1 MNLEITDKV
10 AFVTGAAKGIGEAT
24 ARSFVREGA
33 RVVLL
38 DRDEAA
44 GNALAAELGAA
55 ALFVSCDVSSGAQV
69 AAAVARGAA
78 HWGRLDFLVNNAGIQ
93 TYGTVTETDEV
104 VWDRTMNVNLK
115 GAFLCAHHAL
125 PHIVR
130 AGGGV
135 VVNVASVQAFMS
147 QANVAAYVTSKTAML
162 GLTRSIAVDYAP
174 TVRCVAVCPGSV
186 DTPLWRSG
194 VQQSPDPAV
203 VRAECEAMHLAGRIA
218 KPAEIADFIVFL
230 CSGRAQFS
238 TGQAYR
244 VDGGL
249 GVEIPGSKRN

>member
-10 AFVTGAAKGIGEAT
+10 GLVTGAAQGVGAAT

-38 DRDEAA
+38 DRDAVA
-44 GNALAAELGAA
+44 GAKLAAELGAA
-55 ALFVSCDVSSGAQV
+55 ALFVACDIAVGAQV
-69 AAAVARGAA
+69 AAAVVQAA
-78 HWGRLDFLVNNAGIQ
+78 QHWGRLDFLVNNAGIQ
-93 TYGTVTETDEV
+93 TYGTVTETDEA

-125 PHIVR
+125 PHILR

-186 DTPLWRSG
+186 DTPMWRGG

-203 VRAECEAMHLAGRIA
+203 VIAECEAMHLAGRVA
-218 KPAEIADFIVFL
+218 QPAEIADFIVFL
-230 CSGRAQFS
+230 CSGRAQFI

-244 VDGGL
+244 IDGGL
-249 GVEIPGSKRN
+249 GVEIAGSKRS